1 MMAEEA
7 VKALTGIQQYPSYI
21 KPLQENLEKSSEAKG
36 EIVGLEKG
44 MEAGRTTAREK
55 ARAAAESKFAKS
67 FAEAP
72 QRSELEKVSSDVAA
86 PFIPT
91 RDNAQSLAA
100 IFMLTNIAGF
110 AMGAGGKRN
119 AQAAMSG
126 MNGMLEGYQ
135 RGRQDLYRKEKD
147 AFDTNIKQLKI
158 RYDMLDRQ
166 LKDALE
172 TYKTDK
178 QAGLRDAEI
187 AYAQAGADFYKQYA
201 DKFGL
206 AAMYEFHKQAKDNA
220 DKMWAEKNREE
231 ERARA
236 QAFREQQE
244 KNRAEEKVRA
254 QSFRE
259 AQARESN
266 LLRQQGLDIQRQT
279 LEIRRNQALQSAAAK
294 NLKPP
299 AKELLAQNTLRNNL
313 IPKIQEA
320 IPVLDRLNKENKW
333 NTLTALLAVD
343 SRLAEVQFKD
353 DPEAL
358 NLILTLAYFRSKEF
372 ETAGKALTRKED
384 QILAPIVR
392 GDLRVYEGV
401 RNAMQVGLG
410 TLQKEQKAL
419 EAAVPYIAEV
429 NKVIRGESDDGGT
442 PGKSKYSV
450 GQIIERGN
458 KRYRVTSIADP
469 NNPDVEEVK

>member
-1 MMAEEA
+1 MNGEA
-7 VKALTGIQQYPSYI
+7 AKTLTGMQQYPVYI
-21 KPLQENLEKSSEAKG
+21 KPFQEALQQSSEARG
-36 EIVGLEKG
+36 ELAGLEKG
-44 MEAGRTTAREK
+44 MQTERTAARETARAGVEE
-55 ARAAAESKFAKS
+55 RFAKQV
-67 FAEAP
+67 AEAP
-72 QRSELEKVSSDVAA
+72 QKELLAGVSEKMET
-86 PFIPT
+86 PFVPT
-91 RDNAQSLAA
+91 KETAGDMAQLFA
-100 IFMLTNIAGF
+100 LVNIAGF
-110 AMGAGGKRN
+110 ALGAGGKRN
-119 AQAAMSG
+119 SQAALAG

-135 RGRQDLYRKEKD
+135 KGRMDLYKREKD
-147 AFDTNIKQLKI
+147 LFDTNLKQLKM
-158 RYDMLDRQ
+158 RYDTLDRQ

-178 QAGLRDAEI
+178 EAGLRQADM
-187 AYAQAGADFYKQYA
+187 AYAQAGASFYKQYA

-206 AAMYEFHKQAKDNA
+206 AAMYEYHKQAKDNA
-220 DKMWAEKNREE
+220 DKMWSERTREE

-236 QAFREQQE
+236 QA
-244 KNRAEEKVRA
+244 
-254 QSFRE
+254 FRE

-279 LEIRRNQALQSAAAK
+279 LAIRQTQAEQSAAAK

-320 IPVLDRLNKENKW
+320 LPVLDRLNKEGKW
-333 NTLTALLAVD
+333 NTMTALLAVD
-343 SRLAEVQFKD
+343 PRLAEVQFRD

-358 NLILTLAYFRSKEF
+358 NLVLTLAYFRSKEF

-401 RNAMQVGLG
+401 RNAMNVGLE
-410 TLQKEQKAL
+410 TLKKEQKAL

-458 KRYRVTSIADP
+458 KKYRVTSIADP
-469 NNPDVEEVK
+469 NNPDIEEVK